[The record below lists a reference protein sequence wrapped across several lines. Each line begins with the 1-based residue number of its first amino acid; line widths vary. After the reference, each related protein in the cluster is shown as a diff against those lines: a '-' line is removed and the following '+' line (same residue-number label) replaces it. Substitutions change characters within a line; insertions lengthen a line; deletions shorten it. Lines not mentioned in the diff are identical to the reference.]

1 MNLALKFATIKIYSS
16 KFIVLMYVLF
26 IVSSGRFFFFAILSF
41 FMMDKN

>member
-26 IVSSGRFFFFAILSF
+26 IVSSGSFFFCHFIIF
-41 FMMDKN
+41 YDG

>member
-26 IVSSGRFFFFAILSF
+26 IVSSGSFFFTILSF